1 MATAN
6 RGHLHE
12 EQLTDDAQKA
22 AKACQDFLL
31 QARYRPQGDYE
42 VCDDDHL
49 KEKPAHFMQ
58 SLHHLFKY
66 FICNKA

>member
-6 RGHLHE
+6 PGHLRE
-12 EQLTDDAQKA
+12 EQLTDDALKA

-49 KEKPAHFMQ
+49 KEKTSAFYAKFAPLVQVF
-58 SLHHLFKY
+58 HLQ
-66 FICNKA
+66 